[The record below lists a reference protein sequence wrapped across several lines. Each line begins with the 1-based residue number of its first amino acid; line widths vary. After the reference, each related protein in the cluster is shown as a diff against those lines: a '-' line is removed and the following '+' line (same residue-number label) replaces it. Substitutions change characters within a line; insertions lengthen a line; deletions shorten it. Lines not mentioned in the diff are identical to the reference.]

1 MKKIAFFV
9 QWMLCGGVENTLI
22 TLCDKLDKKIY
33 EITIYVIVEKGEFID
48 KIPSGVKLVQI
59 PMSSDI
65 RESIPVGGI
74 KIACREAIYQR
85 KYVKAAKMIANRIL
99 INDKFSELSCH
110 KSKIPNLDKKYD
122 IAVNYHIHSPF
133 LVWYLAERV
142 QAKKKYTWIHN
153 DFTTTNYQIN
163 DLKIYLNRIDL
174 FFCVSIKLKKEFE
187 QIFPQYRDKTIVAKN
202 IIPIKRIQQ
211 LGNEYYPLEYSENKF
226 IILTV
231 GRIEMRKGYDIAVE
245 VADKL
250 KKSGY
255 EFEWYIIGD
264 GTEKNRIQKMIIQ
277 KKLTDCIHLLG
288 VRDNP
293 YPYFKN
299 CDLYVQ
305 TSRHEG
311 YVTTVTEAKIFNRP
325 IICTNVSGAN
335 EQILSGY
342 TGDVV
347 EISAEK
353 IENKIKYL
361 IDNNEKRKMYT
372 ENLQKEGVNEDN
384 DWFQRYF

>member
-48 KIPSGVKLVQI
+48 KIPMGVKLIQI

-85 KYVKAAKMIANRIL
+85 KYVEATKMIINRIL
-99 INDKFSELSCH
+99 INDKFSELNCQ
-110 KSKIPNLDKKYD
+110 KSKIPHLDKKYD

-163 DLKIYLNRIDL
+163 DLKVYLNKIDL
-174 FFCVSIKLKKEFE
+174 FFCVSNKLKEEFE
-187 QIFPQYRDKTIVAKN
+187 QICPQYVDKTIVAKN

-211 LGNEYYPLEYSENKF
+211 LGNEFYPLEYPKNKF

-231 GRIEMRKGYDIAVE
+231 GRIEKRKGYDIAVA
-245 VADKL
+245 VADEL

-264 GTEKNRIQKMIIQ
+264 GTEKNKIEKMITK

-288 VRDNP
+288 VKGNP

-311 YVTTVTEAKIFNRP
+311 YVTTVTEAKIFSRP

-347 EISAEK
+347 EVSAKK
-353 IENKIKYL
+353 IEDKIKYL
-361 IDNNEKRKMYT
+361 IENNEKRKMYT

>member
-48 KIPSGVKLVQI
+48 KIPMGVKLIQI

-74 KIACREAIYQR
+74 KIACREAIYQG
-85 KYVKAAKMIANRIL
+85 KYVEATKMIINRIL
-99 INDKFSELSCH
+99 INDKFSELNCQ

-163 DLKIYLNRIDL
+163 DLKVYLNKIDL
-174 FFCVSIKLKKEFE
+174 FFCVSNKLKEEFE
-187 QIFPQYRDKTIVAKN
+187 QICPQYVDKTIVAKN

-211 LGNEYYPLEYSENKF
+211 LGNEFYPLEYPKNKF

-231 GRIEMRKGYDIAVE
+231 GRIEKRKGYDIAVA
-245 VADKL
+245 VADEL

-264 GTEKNRIQKMIIQ
+264 GTEKNKIEKMITK

-288 VRDNP
+288 VKGNP

-311 YVTTVTEAKIFNRP
+311 YVTTVTEAKIFSRP

-347 EISAEK
+347 EVSAEK

-361 IDNNEKRKMYT
+361 IENNEKRKMYT

>member
-48 KIPSGVKLVQI
+48 KIPMGVKLIQI

-85 KYVKAAKMIANRIL
+85 KYVEATKMIINRIL
-99 INDKFSELSCH
+99 INDKFSELNCQ

-163 DLKIYLNRIDL
+163 DLKVYLNKIDL
-174 FFCVSIKLKKEFE
+174 FFCVSNKLKEEFE
-187 QIFPQYRDKTIVAKN
+187 QICPQYVDKTIVAKN

-211 LGNEYYPLEYSENKF
+211 LGNEFYPLEYPKNKF

-231 GRIEMRKGYDIAVE
+231 GRIEKRKGYDIAVA
-245 VADKL
+245 VADEL

-264 GTEKNRIQKMIIQ
+264 GTEKNKIEKMITK

-288 VRDNP
+288 VKGNP

-311 YVTTVTEAKIFNRP
+311 YVTTVTEAKIFSRP

-335 EQILSGY
+335 EQIFSGY

-347 EISAEK
+347 EVSAEK

-361 IDNNEKRKMYT
+361 IENNEKRKMYT

>member
-48 KIPSGVKLVQI
+48 KIPMGVKLIQI

-85 KYVKAAKMIANRIL
+85 KYVEATKMIINRIL
-99 INDKFSELSCH
+99 INDNFSELNCQ
-110 KSKIPNLDKKYD
+110 KSKIPHLDKKYD

-163 DLKIYLNRIDL
+163 DLNVYLNKIDL
-174 FFCVSIKLKKEFE
+174 FFCVSNKLKEEFE
-187 QIFPQYRDKTIVAKN
+187 QICPQYVDKTIVAKN

-211 LGNEYYPLEYSENKF
+211 LGNEFYPLEYPKNKF

-231 GRIEMRKGYDIAVE
+231 GRIEKRKGYDIAVA
-245 VADKL
+245 VADEL

-264 GTEKNRIQKMIIQ
+264 GTEKNKIEKMITK

-288 VRDNP
+288 VKGNP

-311 YVTTVTEAKIFNRP
+311 YVTTVTEAKIFSRP

-347 EISAEK
+347 EVSAEK
-353 IENKIKYL
+353 IEDKIKYL
-361 IDNNEKRKMYT
+361 IENNEKRKMYT

>member
-48 KIPSGVKLVQI
+48 KIPMGVKLIQI

-74 KIACREAIYQR
+74 KIACREAIYQG
-85 KYVKAAKMIANRIL
+85 KYVEATKMIINRIL
-99 INDKFSELSCH
+99 INDKFSELNCQ

-163 DLKIYLNRIDL
+163 DLKVYLNKIDL
-174 FFCVSIKLKKEFE
+174 FFCVSNKLKEEFE
-187 QIFPQYRDKTIVAKN
+187 QICPQYVDKTIVAKN

-211 LGNEYYPLEYSENKF
+211 LGNEFYPLEYPKNKF

-231 GRIEMRKGYDIAVE
+231 GRIEKRKGYDIAVA
-245 VADKL
+245 VADEL

-255 EFEWYIIGD
+255 EFELYIIGD
-264 GTEKNRIQKMIIQ
+264 
-277 KKLTDCIHLLG
+277 
-288 VRDNP
+288 
-293 YPYFKN
+293 
-299 CDLYVQ
+299 
-305 TSRHEG
+305 
-311 YVTTVTEAKIFNRP
+311 
-325 IICTNVSGAN
+325 
-335 EQILSGY
+335 
-342 TGDVV
+342 
-347 EISAEK
+347 
-353 IENKIKYL
+353 
-361 IDNNEKRKMYT
+361 
-372 ENLQKEGVNEDN
+372 
-384 DWFQRYF
+384 